1 MNARFL
7 FCFLLILSVV
17 ACRHAGG
24 KPAPSEPP
32 AAPAAAATPT
42 DEPALAAGEVLYEA
56 QILALPQGVYGSFPL
71 EIRKR
76 LETGRPVPRELVEN
90 IALNSR
96 AKLLGTP
103 RWQSRIGEIGSFGVQ
118 TYSPK
123 AALRPDPLH
132 YVMVAV
138 DCVLLPAAGRGMT
151 LYTSM
156 SFAAEDPAAHIHG
169 TDKRSVTPASGQY
182 HYYRFVG
189 ASADVLVFLEVLTRD
204 AGK

>member
-24 KPAPSEPP
+24 KPAPSEPA

-132 YVMVAV
+132 YVMIAV

-156 SFAAEDPAAHIHG
+156 SFASEDPAAHIHG